1 MRDFI
6 RITLPLAAVNLLNQA
21 SRAML
26 AVIGPLLALEFGLS
40 ASDLGLLAAVLFVAY
55 AGAQLPV
62 GVALDRYGARRVQT
76 ALATLSGFAFLLCAV
91 SNDVFTLGLGRFLTG
106 IGISAGLMA
115 MLKANTQWFAK
126 HRVAAMTGSG
136 VFIGGMGGILA
147 TLPLQALLPL
157 VGWRGG
163 FAILAVMSFAIAAWI
178 WFSLQDAPPAYV
190 RPPKK
195 GLLAEV
201 KAFGPIFSN
210 PYFLRFVPA
219 IVILSGLNFVYQG
232 LWAGPW
238 LRDVAGLDADARAV
252 VLFAYACGI
261 AAGSLGTGQAASFLQ
276 ARGASPMLVPCV
288 AIGLQFALQAMLTA
302 APPTGVQ
309 ALCLIW
315 LAFGFCG
322 SAGPVGYAAVGQRF
336 SGEVAGRV
344 ATAING
350 SMLVLVFILQ
360 YVIGLMIDIWPRLAS
375 GGWDSAG
382 YFWAMGLTLLIQA
395 LTILWAWRGHA
406 LVLKGARA

>member
-1 MRDFI
+1 MSV
-6 RITLPLAAVNLLNQA
+6 TLPLAAVNLLNQA

-76 ALATLSGFAFLLCAV
+76 ALAALSGAAFMLCAL

-115 MLKANTQWFAK
+115 MLKANTQWFPK

-147 TLPLQALLPL
+147 TLPLHALLPL

-163 FAILAVMSFAIAAWI
+163 FVILAVMSCAIAAWI
-178 WFSLQDAPPAYV
+178 WFSLQDAPPGYV

-201 KAFGPIFSN
+201 KAFGPIFSH

-238 LRDVAGLDADARAV
+238 LRDVAGLDGGQRAT
-252 VLFAYACGI
+252 VLFAYACGM
-261 AAGSLGTGQAASFLQ
+261 AAGSLGNGQAASFFQ
-276 ARGASPMLVPCV
+276 ARGHSPMLVPCV
-288 AIGLQFALQAMLTA
+288 AIGAQFCLQVLLIT
-302 APPTGVQ
+302 APPANVS
-309 ALCLIW
+309 ALCLLW
-315 LAFGFCG
+315 FAFAFSG
-322 SAGPVGYAAVGQRF
+322 SAGPMAYAAVGQRF
-336 SGEVAGRV
+336 SGEYAGRV

-360 YVIGLMIDIWPRLAS
+360 YVIGAIIDLWPRLES
-375 GGWDSAG
+375 GGWNSAG
-382 YFWAMGLTLLIQA
+382 YFWAMGLTLVIQFV
-395 LTILWAWRGHA
+395 TILWAWRGHA
-406 LVLKGARA
+406 LLLQGARA